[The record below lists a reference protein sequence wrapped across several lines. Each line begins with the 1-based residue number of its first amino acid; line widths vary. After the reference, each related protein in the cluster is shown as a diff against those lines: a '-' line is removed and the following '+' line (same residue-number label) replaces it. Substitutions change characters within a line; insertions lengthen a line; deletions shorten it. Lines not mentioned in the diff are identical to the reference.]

1 MSYVSELH
9 LQWKQFGLNGTYCA
23 AQIGCALLW
32 TQKVHFLCMNAPPD
46 SNWQL
51 PFCFCVGVCG
61 GPWHSLAFLPVGG
74 VQKSYLAERQR
85 SGWRCPGGEEAPG
98 WSSAG
103 GERGSAGWSCAP
115 APWCCPAGV
124 SSPAQRDV
132 CWLTKTDY
140 ERHYESWQIDIVEQW
155 LSTGFASGPR

>member
-1 MSYVSELH
+1 MKTIWPKWHV
-9 LQWKQFGLNGTYCA
+9 CA